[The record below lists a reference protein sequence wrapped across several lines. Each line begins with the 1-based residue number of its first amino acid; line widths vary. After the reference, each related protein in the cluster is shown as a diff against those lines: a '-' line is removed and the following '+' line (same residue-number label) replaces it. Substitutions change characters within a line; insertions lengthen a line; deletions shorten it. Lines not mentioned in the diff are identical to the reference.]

1 MSGERLLSQGRYVEA
16 ARAFEREHRY
26 GEALSAYR
34 QGRAWSEVGRLLFSE
49 ARYGEAARAHLMGV
63 PDSVRRGGR
72 PDEASRRAMRSAA
85 VAFGRAGDPGDA
97 AALYILLGERERAAD
112 TLRRAGRRAEAVHVL
127 QGGDVDADP
136 LGRVRS
142 KANPFA
148 AARTPAQALTALRS
162 VDPREPRYPEAA
174 RRAAMIAWQHDQL
187 DMELDHWLG
196 PWLRAQG
203 VKRAP
208 EDLQPLYS
216 LGLLYVRHQL
226 PENGEIAFRACLEV
240 EPSLEMARHQL
251 SRILDAREKKDISRL
266 NKILEEDQA
275 FRSAA
280 DPTGGAPDFA
290 NLPKLPELPDLPSL
304 PELPSLDSLPA
315 VDVEPPTRTMS
326 HPGQRVPRPPSLRTP
341 RPSAGPRTLSS
352 PGQRAPQPPSRG
364 PRTLSSPG
372 QRIPTNRAGRPTT
385 SPGFYR
391 SSPASRVPEAPEPA
405 TITLELDDAHVHAIT
420 SESPLDPRQLQPGD
434 RIAERY
440 EVEKVLGRGGMGV
453 VFAVTDRMLDEEV
466 ALKIISRPAGNDAE
480 VKRFKE
486 EMKIC
491 RRLQHP
497 NIVRVFEFGAWRG
510 NYFLTMELLDGED
523 LEGVIAKQG
532 GPLPLLEAMPLLLQA
547 CDGLY
552 AAHKD
557 GIIHRDIK
565 PPNLFVA
572 GGGKTLKLMD
582 FGIAKGA
589 GSVDATLTAAGTVVG
604 SPAYI
609 APERLFGKGRD
620 TPQSDLYSLGIVI
633 YEVLTGK
640 PPFEAPELPALFMQH
655 VNQAPEPLR
664 RRNPLVPET
673 LEAAVLKLLAK
684 DPEERFP
691 DARSLRK
698 VLESSWGEILR
709 AGI

>member
-16 ARAFEREHRY
+16 GRAFEREHRY

-63 PDSVRRGGR
+63 PDSVRRGAR
-72 PDEASRRAMRSAA
+72 PDEPARRAMRSAA
-85 VAFGRAGDPGDA
+85 VAFTQAGDTADA
-97 AALYILLGERERAAD
+97 AALYIMLGERERAAD
-112 TLRRAGRRAEAVHVL
+112 VLRRTGRRAEAVHVL
-127 QGGDVDADP
+127 QGGEVNADP

-148 AARTPAQALTALRS
+148 TARTPGQALAALKS
-162 VDPREPRYPEAA
+162 VDAREPRYAEAA

-187 DMELDHWLG
+187 DFELDHWLG
-196 PWLRAQG
+196 PWLRASG
-203 VKRAP
+203 VKRSP

-216 LGLLYVRHQL
+216 LGLLYVRQGL
-226 PENGEIAFRACLEV
+226 PENGELAFRACLEI
-240 EPSLEMARHQL
+240 EPTLEMARHQL
-251 SRILDAREKKDISRL
+251 ARILEARDKKDITGL
-266 NKILEEDQA
+266 NKILEEDRA
-275 FRSAA
+275 FRKAA
-280 DPTGGAPDFA
+280 DPAGNAPDYA
-290 NLPKLPELPDLPSL
+290 NLPELPDLPAL

-315 VDVEPPTRTMS
+315 VEPVPTPS
-326 HPGQRVPRPPSLRTP
+326 RPPDRGPRTVTSP
-341 RPSAGPRTLSS
+341 GKRVQRPPLSTSPRTLSS
-352 PGQRAPQPPSRG
+352 PAARPPSRG
-364 PRTLSSPG
+364 PRTLSTPG
-372 QRIPTNRAGRPTT
+372 QRVPTNRAGRPTT

-391 SSPASRVPEAPEPA
+391 SSPATRVPEPPEPA
-405 TITLELDDAHVHAIT
+405 TITLELEDSVVHAIT

-453 VFAVTDRMLDEEV
+453 VFAVTDRMLEEQV
-466 ALKIISRPAGNDAE
+466 ALKIISRPEGNDAE

-523 LEGVIAKQG
+523 LEGVLKRQG
-532 GPLPLLEAMPLLLQA
+532 GPLPLIEAMPLMLQA

-609 APERLFGKGRD
+609 APERLFGQGRD

-633 YEVLTGK
+633 YEVLTGT
-640 PPFEAPELPALFMQH
+640 PPFQAPELPALFMQH

-664 RRNPLVPET
+664 RRNPLVPAT
-673 LEAAVLKLLAK
+673 LEEAVLKLLAK
-684 DPEERFP
+684 DPADRFP
-691 DARSLRK
+691 DARSLRRA
-698 VLESSWGEILR
+698 LESAWGEVLR
-709 AGI
+709 SGI